1 MITDIGLTVALQEDY
16 VREAK
21 SAGVLEAEVR
31 ALTEQALAG
40 LRGYVGGAKPVSE
53 FAVNLAGPE
62 DDPIQ
67 GSIYGL
73 TVAAKF
79 DTDDLP
85 GDCEAYRVYVT
96 ERGERSDG

>member
-1 MITDIGLTVALQEDY
+1 MITDIGLTVALQEDHI
-16 VREAK
+16 VQAK
-21 SAGVLEAEVR
+21 EAGVLEAEVR
-31 ALTEQALAG
+31 GLTEQALDG
-40 LRGYVGGAKPVSE
+40 LRGYVGGAKPVSD

-73 TVAAKF
+73 TVVAKF
-79 DTDDLP
+79 NTDDLP

-96 ERGERSDG
+96 DRGERGA